1 MDKFQNKYRI
11 PSTRLQ
17 NWNYGWN
24 GAYFITICTEN
35 RNHYFGEIA
44 EGKLMFSE
52 IGSIV
57 EKYWLEI
64 PGNFP
69 YAKLDVHVVMPNH
82 VHGIIII
89 DKPDGGC
96 GIGTNE
102 KTNRV
107 INGNADDAAN
117 GDTNDGWKDEWN
129 DEWNDETNHGPND
142 GTNVETRLIASL
154 QRTPQSPPQR
164 TPQSPQQPP
173 SPPVP
178 PSIPQPVQPPA
189 SPPKTGGFAGNKNP
203 MIHENV
209 SRIIR
214 WYKGRC
220 SFETGKIHANFG
232 WQSLYYDHIIRDDA
246 SLQRIRNYI
255 INNPKNWNKDRFFR

>member
-1 MDKFQNKYRI
+1 MDKFQNQYRI

-17 NWNYGWN
+17 NWDYGWN

-52 IGSIV
+52 IGLIA

-102 KTNRV
+102 KTKCDKYN
-107 INGNADDAAN
+107 
-117 GDTNDGWKDEWN
+117 DTNDGVDGALGDGTN
-129 DEWNDETNHGPND
+129 DGPNDETNHGPND

-154 QRTPQSPPQR
+154 QRTPQSPPQSPPQR
-164 TPQSPQQPP
+164 TPQSPPQSP

-203 MIHENV
+203 MINENV

-220 SFETGKIHANFG
+220 SFEIGKIHTCFG
-232 WQSLYYDHIIRDDA
+232 WQSRLYDHIIRDDA

-255 INNPKNWNKDRFFR
+255 INNPNNWKEDRFFL